1 MSTAT
6 TARSLAAAR
15 DQVRAALDVM
25 AAALAGEAFAW
36 ASDGEIADTLL
47 DFVGFQRRLDAMSGE
62 VSARVSGG
70 TAFAEAGFRTAA
82 AWLRAR
88 TNESFAGARRLL
100 DAGDWIIAVPQM
112 AHAWRRGLV
121 GRGHVA
127 ALIEAHQRYPRLSAE
142 LTLIESQL
150 AEVAADLD
158 PRTFQRTLMAKLYEI
173 DPDAVDDAESKR
185 RRRDIGLH
193 VSTLLDG
200 FVKVDGVL
208 SPELGQHLINSLAS
222 ARDAIRARDDQTDA
236 PQPERRLSQINA
248 DALQYILDAATS
260 ATGEGKLPDIGGSRP
275 VVQIVID
282 SESLIAEGA
291 AAPGW
296 ITSLTGTAVTPVS
309 AASARRLAC
318 DSVRQVL
325 LLDPRGHLDAISRFE
340 RTVPAPMRRAI
351 TLRERGSC
359 RFPGCSSAIREVHH
373 IVFWEHGG
381 STTTDNLVGLCSH
394 HHHLI
399 HDKGW
404 SLSGDPNHRLIFTDP
419 RHRQWHSDPPDR
431 D

>member
-6 TARSLAAAR
+6 TYRSLATAR
-15 DQVRAALDVM
+15 DQVRAALDAM
-25 AAALAGEAFAW
+25 ATALAGDEFAW
-36 ASDGEIADTLL
+36 ASDGEVADTLL
-47 DFVGFQRRLDAMSGE
+47 EFVGFQRRLDAMSGDL
-62 VSARVSGG
+62 SARVSGG
-70 TAFAEAGFRTAA
+70 TAFSEAGFRTAA

-88 TNESFAGARRLL
+88 TNESFAGARRIL
-100 DAGDWIIAVPQM
+100 DAGDWAIAVPQM

-121 GRGHVA
+121 GRGHLA

-142 LTLIESQL
+142 LTLIEKQL
-150 AEVAADLD
+150 ADIAADLD
-158 PRTFQRTLMAKLYEI
+158 PRTFQRTLMAKLHEI

-222 ARDAIRARDDQTDA
+222 ARDAIRVRDDQTDA
-236 PQPERRLSQINA
+236 PQPDRRLSQINA

-275 VVQIVID
+275 VVQILID
-282 SESLIAEGA
+282 SESLITEGA

-309 AASARRLAC
+309 AATARRLAC
-318 DSVRQVL
+318 DSVRQIL

-340 RTVPAPMRRAI
+340 RTVPTPMRRAI
-351 TLRERGSC
+351 TLREHGFC
-359 RFPGCSSAIREVHH
+359 RFPGCASAIREVHH

-404 SLSGDPNHRLIFTDP
+404 SLSGDPNQRLTFTDP
-419 RHRQWHSDPPDR
+419 RQRQWHADPPDR